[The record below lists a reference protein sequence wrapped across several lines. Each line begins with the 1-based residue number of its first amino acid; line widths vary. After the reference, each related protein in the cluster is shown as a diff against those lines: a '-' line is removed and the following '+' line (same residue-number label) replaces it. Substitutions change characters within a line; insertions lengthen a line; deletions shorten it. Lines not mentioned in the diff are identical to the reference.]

1 LAGPPKASEQSLGT
15 LFARLIDD
23 GTNLFRAELNL
34 YRQAAFRR
42 VAQAKLPVIMIVAAV
57 LLAQSAVTVILVGCA
72 LGLARW
78 LGPVGGGVAVGVISL
93 AVCGLLVMI
102 AIKRLTAV
110 LSEANVKE
118 AVAITESVVEEKIA
132 EKVAEKKASAEAA
145 A

>member
-1 LAGPPKASEQSLGT
+1 LADSPKDSEQSLGT

-57 LLAQSAVTVILVGCA
+57 LLAQSAVTVILVGFA

-78 LGPVGGGVAVGVISL
+78 LGPAGGGLAVGVVSL
-93 AVCGLLVMI
+93 AICGLLVMV
-102 AIKRLTAV
+102 AIKRLTATV
-110 LSEANVKE
+110 AEANVKE
-118 AVAITESVVEEKIA
+118 AVALTETVVEEKVA
-132 EKVAEKKASAEAA
+132 EKVAEKKASAEASS
-145 A
+145 